1 MTLSGP
7 VEDEPRPRRWGRRLL
22 AAVAILILAAG
33 GAVVAGLPS
42 RDAVRALASSNP
54 GETSLMRQRAAE
66 GEARGRTPRRVQSWI
81 PLDRVSRHLLHALI
95 AAEDS
100 NFFDH
105 GGVDWQALRE
115 SLATNWERGRFARG
129 GSTLTQQLAKNLF
142 FTTDKNLLRK
152 ARELIV
158 SHWLERDLTKERILE
173 LYVNVIEW
181 GPGLYGCEAAAR
193 RYYGRSCASLDAE
206 QAAGLAAMVPNPR
219 RINPETSPKTHARAQ
234 RRVRR
239 LMEVATYV
247 RTRVSRLGAGPPAT
261 APPLGLDLEPPELPT
276 PPVGEASADSDGADS
291 VAGSGQDPG
300 IERP

>member
-1 MTLSGP
+1 VRTP
-7 VEDEPRPRRWGRRLL
+7 T
-22 AAVAILILAAG
+22 
-33 GAVVAGLPS
+33 AVVVGLPS
-42 RDAVRALASSNP
+42 RNAVRELAGSNP
-54 GETSLMRQRAAE
+54 EETSLMRQRAAA
-66 GEARGRTPRRVQSWI
+66 ARGRRGSPRRVQRWV
-81 PLDRVSRHLLHALI
+81 PLDRVSRHLLHALV
-95 AAEDS
+95 AAEDA

-105 GGVDWQALRE
+105 RGVDWQALRE

-158 SHWLERDLTKERILE
+158 AHWLERDLSKERILE

-181 GPGLYGCEAAAR
+181 GPGLYGCEAAALH
-193 RYYGRSCASLDAE
+193 YYGRSCAFLDPE

-219 RINPETSPKTHARAQ
+219 RINPESSPKTHARAQ

-247 RTRVSRLGAGPPAT
+247 RTRVSRLGTAPPAT
-261 APPLGLDLEPPELPT
+261 APPLALDLEPPGA
-276 PPVGEASADSDGADS
+276 PVTGGGDAGGASDATDS
-291 VAGSGQDPG
+291 VVGPEQEAE
-300 IERP
+300 IELQ